1 MFVNINDIKI
11 KDGRRE
17 AAPKNVQKLAESIR
31 EVGMIHPI
39 TIGRD
44 NTLIAGLHRL
54 SAAKSL
60 GWTQVD
66 CTVTDL
72 EGLQAEMAEIDEN
85 LIRTPLSVI
94 ETDNLLYR
102 RKQIYEELHPETK
115 HGGVRQTGGGKLP
128 NCPDAPVKSF
138 AEDTAE
144 KLGVSPRTV
153 SRSVQ
158 RARDMTQDA
167 KDIIQNSGQKVTRQN
182 LDKLSHL
189 EPEQQKEAAEQLSA
203 GTIQSVDEYQE
214 LHKEKAAARSAAEY
228 RDKILRYYGGVMAEV
243 VNLVNYL
250 DEELAAVM
258 LLTLSTDDM
267 AALLKCADEA
277 KTALDIFSDLANC
290 LKERKTTI
298 EKEKENQNG
307 SE

>member
-1 MFVNINDIKI
+1 MRVNINDIKI

-17 AAPKNVQKLAESIR
+17 AAPENVQKLAESIR

-44 NTLIAGLHRL
+44 NTLVAGLHRL

-60 GWTQVD
+60 GWTEVD

-72 EGLQAEMAEIDEN
+72 EGLQAELAEIDEN

-102 RKQIYEELHPETK
+102 RKQIYEELHPETR
-115 HGGVRQTGGGKLP
+115 HGCAKPSENGKKTI
-128 NCPDAPVKSF
+128 CPVSPAKSF
-138 AEDTAE
+138 IEDTAE

-214 LHKEKAAARSAAEY
+214 HHKEKSTGRSAVEY
-228 RDKILRYYGGVMAEV
+228 RDMILRYYGGVMAEA
-243 VNLVNYL
+243 VNMVNYF

-267 AALLKCADEA
+267 TALLKGADEA
-277 KTALDIFSDLANC
+277 KAALDIFIDLVNC

-307 SE
+307 NE